1 MEIDRYAALKSV
13 CDKLSEMSCSN
24 AMESTQIRQ
33 YAALALDLDLAFM
46 LSSGVLNG
54 EEYDDSA
61 AYEYIS
67 KGLSRYD
74 IDESFVEDYM
84 EAMESYLE
92 SVGGIAWDGK

>member
-1 MEIDRYAALKSV
+1 MEIDRYAALKFI
-13 CDKLSEMSCSN
+13 CDKLAELSCSN
-24 AMESTQIRQ
+24 TMEAAQIRQ
-33 YAALALDLDLAFM
+33 FAALALDLDITFM
-46 LSSGVLNG
+46 MNSGVLNG

-92 SVGGIAWDGK
+92 NAGGIAWDGK